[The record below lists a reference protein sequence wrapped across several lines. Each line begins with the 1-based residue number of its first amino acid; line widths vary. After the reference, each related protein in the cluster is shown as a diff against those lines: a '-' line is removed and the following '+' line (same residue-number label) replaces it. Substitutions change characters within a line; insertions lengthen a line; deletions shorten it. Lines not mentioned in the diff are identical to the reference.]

1 MKEQS
6 KRILLVLRQGYIS
19 TLNGESNDKDPK
31 FEVDDDVRIWK
42 YKNIFKKHLQKQSK
56 NIYTP
61 NCSEEVFVMKK
72 VTNSEVKSYSSLC
85 MWKVNYTCIIMQQ
98 NLE

>member
-19 TLNGESNDKDPK
+19 TLNGESNDKDLK

-61 NCSEEVFVMKK
+61 NCSEEVFVMKILK
-72 VTNSEVKSYSSLC
+72 LIVTVPCACER
-85 MWKVNYTCIIMQQ
+85 WII
-98 NLE
+98 LV